1 MLAFYLTHA
10 KYALDDLHKCHLKIS
25 RLEDLNDPF
34 ELMAVALP
42 EPAHRIALEATKRQI
57 GETRGVI
64 CFSQSW
70 RNPVLWAHYADK
82 HRGIALGFEIDESK
96 IQTISY
102 ASQRLRMKLEDE
114 SGNPALT
121 PEMMNAIL
129 TTKYRDWKYEKEVR
143 VVCALEDID
152 PETGLYFAAFDAS
165 LRLRQVILGPRC
177 TVTHEQIAEAV
188 HHPNSQVQV
197 ISSRL
202 AFNSFRVVR
211 NKAIPITKCPKAT

>member
-1 MLAFYLTHA
+1 MLAFHLTHA
-10 KYALDDLHKCHLKIS
+10 KHALDDLRKCRLKIS

-42 EPAHRIALEATKRQI
+42 EPAHRVAFAATKRQM

-64 CFSQSW
+64 CFSRSW

-82 HRGIALGFEIDESK
+82 HRGIALGFEIDETK

-102 ASQRLRMKLEDE
+102 ASQRLLMNIEDE
-114 SGNPALT
+114 SGNLAIT
-121 PEMMNAIL
+121 SEMMNAIL
-129 TTKYRDWKYEKEVR
+129 STKYRDWKYENEVR
-143 VVCALEDID
+143 VICALEDID
-152 PETGLYFAAFDAS
+152 PETGFYFADFDS
-165 LRLRQVILGPRC
+165 SVRLRQVILGPRC
-177 TVTHEQIAEAV
+177 TLTHEQVAGAV
-188 HHPNSQVQV
+188 HRPDSQVRV

-211 NKAIPITKCPKAT
+211 NRAIPITVCPKVA